1 MNSELQY
8 SQLTCSL
15 CRRWL
20 CFRTNWMLQ
29 HIGTQ
34 CQLWTWS
41 WNQYWKSWKREHQSM
56 CHKCHRPWRYTPQHL
71 DRCENKNMAGILNID
86 TLTHKLSVLSVL
98 LFFFL
103 ESLIQFFINFFQLSW
118 DFGMKCWKISQS
130 YYKLISK
137 QELSKL
143 KAIVLFVLN
152 HREAQAQFK
161 TWCSQTFKSLMWKL
175 QSQLTNTIVMVARS
189 AVTRHQLWQC
199 QAYTT
204 QM

>member
-1 MNSELQY
+1 
-8 SQLTCSL
+8 
-15 CRRWL
+15 
-20 CFRTNWMLQ
+20 
-29 HIGTQ
+29 
-34 CQLWTWS
+34 
-41 WNQYWKSWKREHQSM
+41 M
-56 CHKCHRPWRYTPQHL
+56 CHKCHRPWCYSPQHL

-86 TLTHKLSVLSVL
+86 PLAHKLSVLSVL

-103 ESLIQFFINFFQLSW
+103 ESLIQFFINFFQL
-118 DFGMKCWKISQS
+118 GLRNEMLKISQS

-161 TWCSQTFKSLMWKL
+161 TWCSQTFKFLMWKL